1 MKKLLRKTGRL
12 IIALTLV
19 LFAMMVTLNGS
30 ALGVSSVFADDSQMQ
45 EEGVPQENLS
55 PDISEPAVEGATDE
69 TQAPVTETVSNSENQ
84 SETATPVDN
93 GQILADT
100 VVPTKDGEVLTDT
113 VVPTEDGAVLTE
125 NTASAE
131 SGEGQTDTAA
141 STESSEG
148 QTDTAASTES
158 GEEQPDTAASTESG
172 EEQIDTAASTESG
185 EEQPDTAASTESG
198 EEQTDTAAS
207 TESGEE
213 QADTAASTESGEEQT
228 DTAVSTE
235 SGEEQTDTAV
245 STESGEKQTDTA
257 ASTVPS
263 AEGEEQT
270 DAAFTV
276 DGEGQVMPEF
286 GGARMLMRAAP
297 VALTAAPDSE
307 EEPPSVLQSMIN
319 DAMKSVSGTLS
330 GKLQVVLSKDTTYDG
345 DVTVSSDG
353 YTVADDFALELTTE
367 DAGDDGL
374 QADGSAT
381 FTGNLFIKSIA
392 VILKGLNMPGKVEVS
407 GENGSLDYYGSAQDD
422 TVNVTVTDQASAAI
436 YTGAGDDTVT
446 VYANYGGGAD
456 IDTGNGDDT
465 VNATVSAGGSAAV
478 ETGAGSD
485 TVNLDVHPGSGGA
498 AVATGADDD
507 TVSVKNGG
515 DVSENRFD
523 EITVDLGD
531 GVNKAEI
538 DLSLADAAEK
548 ISVRGDEG
556 SSNSLNLTGKLKKD
570 EDNDDYNPISGTE
583 ESMAL
588 TAESGKVLTL
598 TTANVGTLTDALVN
612 KLTKTLTA
620 KDGSF
625 SYQAKLPFTNY
636 VIKVPNGELKQISI
650 HTDEKLPLS
659 AVVIDTDS
667 VAISD
672 NRLTI
677 GKDANVL
684 VRGLKLILRARE
696 IEIDGKLQADYVL
709 IEATDGTGAHGRSFG
724 DLYSAYN
731 ESENFASAAF
741 DAGLDMAAEL
751 INVNNKASIVIGKN
765 AAIYSAGDVVLRAQV
780 EQSGGMLSFLS
791 GINLVN
797 VKLAEAVIDIAG
809 KIYAGYDFDAGVVS
823 GGSGSVTAEALTGT
837 SIGYDADGKE
847 LSGLPLAISVA
858 LADAQVNVAQGAE
871 IHAAQDIALNAKSEL
886 KIYTRADSGVLSS
899 VAPVALAVSV
909 LTNDATARVDGMLKA
924 GRNIAVTA
932 YGDVKATG
940 IADKGESHDN
950 ASGGFISV
958 AVVLQDAIAE
968 LGEHANVTAG
978 GDILVLSTAKE
989 NVDNRAS
996 SATQDIE
1003 KSDEGVFGEVKKQ
1016 GIKLLT
1022 DKVLPWLKEKAHG
1035 WFHSDEYLKTEKL
1048 TQAVSKITSSDKS
1061 IQVDDAAEKHA
1072 DIKIDL
1078 KSSTDQADHST
1089 EYPSAS
1095 VTIKPH
1101 SGYKVKTVWWR
1112 GYNPG
1117 DSSYQVQDIS
1127 DSNTSDG
1134 KYLVQIQKQN
1144 ITLFVE
1150 YETDD
1155 GTAVVDELDGIW
1167 DSQPSGDADNLD
1179 LEELLNDVQ
1188 NSSDDE
1194 TSESAEDII
1203 ARIENE
1209 DDADDE
1215 QEPSAELKLS
1225 GEGGGAVLNYR
1236 SDPDDKSK
1244 SCLKVLPGEE
1254 LRLIPNPSVSKALKQ
1269 GGLTAVY
1276 KIKEDDKE
1284 VTKTV
1289 VINADEKGRYLF
1301 TVPEDMILTAGLT
1314 IKAEFVD
1321 SGSSNAEADTTQT
1334 QLTGAIAVVVADND
1348 ANTVIAD
1355 GASAIA
1361 GGSVTADSSVKT
1373 DIKNIADGMAVSK
1386 DGASSGSSDANY
1398 GIKRD
1403 GSKQYSGYDAEGRQY
1418 SLVVETTGQG
1428 SVTPEAIANVNNAY
1442 TFKVSPES
1450 GYTVAGVT
1458 LVYYKDGKRQ
1468 TSTLTAGSD
1477 GKYTVNL
1484 NSISGLDKGSIAQV
1498 SVAFAKNGETVTESG
1513 ASRVSAVIP
1522 NPIKISYNG
1531 LKQGKGSDET
1541 FVEIGKIYYKKATT
1555 NADGSISGYVFES
1568 TAKATYLLDGKL
1580 KASWKDLSGA
1590 MRTVELQKNSDGLW
1604 VLDPSAIPTG
1614 ALITVSAAFKDD
1626 FHAFETTGTIANG
1639 TVTLYDEQ
1647 IKATDKPKI
1656 AVKADAGYS
1665 VEEIT
1670 VTYTGRDGTS
1680 TTTKL
1685 TLSGHSIAQVKDK
1698 DDKVIDGLYEFTL
1711 PDNIY
1716 EGSSVKVTASFKQK
1730 TIDLYTGTGA
1740 DDKNVTLSEYHVA
1753 TGDKVTVTPSNE
1765 KLKAGYKITK
1775 ITVTDASGATVAES
1789 SDASF
1794 TVPTDKNI
1802 ADNAK
1807 LTVKV
1812 EMALR
1817 AIAIKDATLTN
1828 GKVTSQTSRADR
1840 GDVVTVTVTPDSDFR
1855 VKTGTLKAVI
1865 KAKDGSYSSE
1875 VFMNRKNDTT
1885 YTFVMPSDITDT
1897 TKVEVSFTGE
1907 FIPGQSDSSEF
1918 ETSLGTGIAVTVAN
1932 SESQS
1937 AVRGGV
1943 TSAGN
1948 VNVKSKAYG
1957 SVSTESKAG
1966 YSKTNTGFAGAIAVQ
1981 IASLDSKA
1989 LLYQTADI
1997 KLDGELKVS
2006 SDAKPNFTVIADAS
2020 GNKEAGKVGIGA
2032 GIAVAVNGSDSF
2044 AAVQDGT
2051 KLSARSEGKTIRGIS
2066 VTAEQEVKDTV
2077 SAKAGAAGGT
2087 AAVPVAAVDVTGSTA
2102 VAYIGKVQDTALS
2115 LGDDSGLTGNAA
2127 VSAKNEASH
2136 TISADASA
2144 IGKGTGVGVA
2154 IAVSVLPDVAEA
2166 KLSQSLNAN
2175 RVTVA
2180 SETVA
2185 VVNETATA
2193 SAQGG
2198 KKSGKS
2204 ADKKADSMLGT
2215 AGKLAG
2221 KNKSSSVS
2229 GSKVDNA
2236 VSNRQ
2241 QAETSEGSVGVA
2253 GAVVVNVQ
2261 DSESHAEVS
2270 DGTDIR
2276 ARGLV
2281 AVTSVNGTTSKVKAN
2296 ASTTNSDIGV
2306 GVGAAVNIVTIEN
2319 TAYLGNGELYADE
2332 LKVSA
2337 TTLETTPD
2345 ADKAA
2350 SDEVET
2356 YDDLAE
2362 QLSELVEEYVNQL
2375 IKEMGLDQYGLSEDL
2390 LGEILGDVSKEV
2402 AQTLIDATGLKELLG
2417 SGDLSAKYDK
2427 AKGLLSD
2434 TKDGLMSLPEKLIEP
2449 FMEALSDAYDL
2460 SDLSSEDLSA
2470 LKDQLIANFT
2480 SKLMEQLQVSGKG
2493 VLDGVKTGMI
2503 EYLKDNG
2510 GDLFS
2515 GLFTGH
2521 FKENTGKVFS
2531 QAKDELS
2538 KAVKKQLKNL
2548 AVETFKET
2556 VRTIDIPGI
2565 TNKNVDTA
2573 VDAFKEIKNAYSAGN
2588 IDNILSG
2595 VSDYVTDTFRTEV
2608 FDYEKMITTLSETDF
2623 ASKLQETMMAAA
2635 KKASVTLTNSAIAAL
2650 SDHFDLKLEATSD
2663 PVGHVIDT
2671 QAISGAGTRDVG
2683 AAGSVAVTVLNA
2695 NTSATVAE
2703 SSKAFAVTGDVTVEA
2718 KELRSVKNVA
2728 SAALDANG
2736 DASANKSAEAEA
2748 NADVAKGN
2756 NTVSG
2761 NHVTLELG
2769 AGASG
2774 SINSADKDKNKPV
2787 IYITLED
2794 GFELP
2799 STAGYSYT
2807 GSDGKEKTGTVKV
2820 ERYGD
2825 GYKLNPKSGDLASL
2839 ADDVDVRLTLTP
2851 KELVNEL
2858 PDPEVLTDQTLP
2870 DDTVTIHVVGREAE
2884 NGKWS
2889 AREGDVIELII
2900 KKTEGHKVTELGY
2913 SYTDANGKNH
2923 DVEIIA
2929 GTDFDVNNLGAKEPA
2944 YTLKQNSAS
2953 QYIYTIRVP
2962 KGEITAFVVQIEEG
2976 EEDEA
2981 EEEASETSA
2990 KDGSGKSVGVG
3001 AAFSMVYG
3009 DTKTVAEVGQRG
3021 SFTAGS
3027 LTVKAESDH
3036 KEDIASAA
3044 GSDPL
3049 QGEWDA
3055 DATKD
3060 FALDASVA
3068 LNILD
3073 TDVRSSVAAGM
3084 EITLT
3089 AGDLTVTA
3097 TENGETETTASAFSV
3112 GESTAVGASVA
3123 LNIANSTV
3131 KAELLSNVTLPGS
3144 AEIAANSHSEDVT
3157 RAIATA
3163 MGGDIGRTMAKIGDK
3178 ADSMETGANKVL
3190 DGSYIDNLGKSNKKS
3205 TNTNKKINQRLDE
3218 KKGSEGKDTNDNA
3231 STSSNALRSLGVST
3245 NSEDAGS
3252 EGTDEA
3258 AGQISSH
3265 TESSIDSVGEKSDT
3279 KVQVAA
3285 AVGVTVASHE
3295 AVTTAAKITAGKDI
3309 RLTAENT
3316 GNFNTMGT
3324 GAAMSF
3330 AQKANSIALGVAVSV
3345 NNNKAIVNANGDLVS
3360 NSKGDVTLSARLTQN
3375 MDGDFLGKLA
3385 AQSLSGSVAG
3395 KDSAIS
3401 LGGAISVVVSHAESA
3416 VNTAKITG
3424 YEQVVDH
3431 YDSVFDHYAE
3441 DKTQI
3446 DHFEETTIYDPVRGS
3461 YITVFEPVY
3470 KQIPVYK
3477 DVPVYRYTPIYGGGI
3492 DITGGKVTIEATDKS
3507 KLAARAGGLSLS
3519 KGSSVGMGIASTTI
3533 VSNNTVTATIGD
3545 GTTITADSF
3554 KLNAEKLAVTD
3565 ADFKQLIDLRYL
3577 VTDSSELNDEQ
3588 RNEAKTG
3595 LIDVHKGADDE
3606 SYQVEVNLSEEK
3618 LLEAVD
3624 ALNFLSSQNTYA
3636 EAIAGSVAT
3645 GKTKANLAGSF
3656 AVAVMSNDVRA
3667 VLGSN
3672 VTILTGSGT
3681 TEISALDGATSRVI
3695 AGSLSA
3701 APAKAS
3707 VGATVAVLINSDK
3720 AEVKAGENLNIQT
3733 GGSINIKAE
3742 QTGDSQ
3748 VFTAAMAV
3756 ATGTQATAAAGGAIN
3771 VLVNKS
3777 AAIVDL
3783 GNKASIL
3790 TDNSNTDIDI
3800 HSKAYYDLMLISG
3813 SANAVAGTGK
3823 VAAGGTV
3830 NVIVDKTVART
3841 LLGDGASVIAKR
3853 HVNISSDVSDQMI
3866 SGVLSASVGLSAT
3879 GRSGAGAVN
3888 VIVSKSAAETAV
3900 GSGAALNAQSGD
3912 LGVKANNDAWM
3923 LNATLAAAGS
3933 TGTAIGGSFNINV
3946 FDREAS
3952 VNLKNGTLNAGQNLA
3967 VQSSGRD
3974 TTVLAALAVAGS
3986 VRGASVS
3993 GNIGVVAESNRIHTI
4008 IAEGVTA
4015 TAGGNAFFETYY
4027 SDFTVDAAG
4036 TIAASGTSAAVGATL
4051 VTVVKDNDIR
4061 TLLGA
4066 SSITAI
4072 GGSAVKALSG
4082 DSVVGIY
4089 VGANAKETQF
4099 VGAAGV
4105 AVAGGSS
4112 FNGAVAVLV
4121 NNNTVIADA
4130 SKATLTSG
4138 EQETWKYTR
4147 FRFGWRVNGENVE
4160 KLYSNGTLSN
4170 FRDDKL
4176 PRLLSGN
4183 LNYLWYDLDGQRYYV
4198 DQDDLDASLAPLLN
4212 PVEVGWKYSKVRIAY
4227 RNNNGAY
4234 TGNRNMSGFMGM
4246 VEKLKAG
4253 ELQWLDFYA
4262 DGIRYR
4268 VDVNHI
4274 DASLAPLRNLA
4285 GINVKADD
4293 DTRQLLLAG
4302 GVSASANM
4310 GAGAAVTTL
4319 VSDKTVKALARD
4331 LQARGDI
4338 AVKAG
4343 NRDDMTTVA
4352 VNAGISGSAA
4362 VQVGA
4367 AVQVLSTDV
4376 LAQVDGSVKSRD
4388 AGVSVLADNDTK
4400 LRSIAGAVAGSGSA
4414 AVSAVGAVTE
4424 FSGSTQALVKE
4435 GSTVA
4440 AGRDVNVKAT
4450 ANKEIN
4456 IYSAG
4461 VAIGGGVGVS
4471 GTANV
4476 VVTKDTTAAAVE
4488 KDTSVRSKIGAL
4500 NIETQSDYTLTSAT
4514 AAIAGGSVAVGV
4526 NAVVSVMKSSNTAE
4540 MGGKA
4545 RLGGDLNVKASGSRD
4560 VTNAAINLAAGSV
4573 GAGVNVMV
4581 LVAGEKMSQ
4590 DAADMLTYG
4599 DSKSKTDANK
4609 TFDLKKLMARD
4620 GLALQYTE
4628 YERDANGNYVL
4639 DENGKRKVKKTA
4651 AVNTGALSDDISGN
4665 GHYESQQSVGGK
4677 SGSGDKKQGTF
4688 DGASGYRSGDFDSDS
4703 YNDKGET
4710 QRGENMAASDT
4721 KDIANAKKLNTYT
4734 QIAST
4739 DVVLATITQN
4749 AVIAKVR
4756 NVSVTASQPVTV
4768 DLFGVSASGGAVGVG
4783 VTTAVAM
4790 LHSNVFAS
4798 SLGNIQNASGSVT
4811 VSAESMAGGT
4821 VSDQSSALKKV
4832 LSDIDPERGGIR
4844 VIGASMAAGEVG
4856 VAVGAA
4862 VLLTDNVTRANLGGN
4877 VNAAGAV
4884 NVKALHDYGHVTAAV
4899 GTLSGGVAAVSASVA
4914 VAQTEGEVMAK
4925 INDKATVT
4933 ASGDVCVSTESN
4945 VNASAY
4951 AATAGAG
4958 LVSVNAGVALAI
4970 NRLTQI
4976 TGIGDG
4982 ASVTGKNITVTAIS
4996 ETGADSGLLGVSV
5009 GGVGV
5014 ALGAAVSQVDTT
5026 VETEVKS
5033 ATLTAKGGTVEVSN
5047 QVSSTA
5053 IPRAISLAGGGVAA
5067 GGNVLLAFNN
5077 SRSNARVTGSTVTAD
5092 TFNLAADLKAEASSE
5107 LTAAQAGLLTVGL
5120 SVNYADL
5127 QAYNRAMLKDS
5138 TVTAKT
5144 VTVQTGRNNRNT
5156 TTARA
5161 ETTAGNAGAISVGM
5175 NAAIARNHSRSYAV
5189 VDGGSIT
5196 GNTGITVNSNHKPTA
5211 TAKIQGVSVSGI
5223 SVAGNTVVA
5232 LNDAETRVSVRLDT
5246 LETGDAAFTVSH
5258 DAETTGDVTLGGGAM
5273 LEVRTSVA
5281 AAYGRSVGAVDA
5293 NIGTLTAGKL
5303 TARTDAKSTTK
5314 STVSNLSDFSA
5325 IAAAAVAGVA
5335 YSQDMFDTR
5344 VQIGKDS
5351 TVSGDIQVLDD
5362 YNVSAEAEVNPSAGG
5377 LDAGLA
5383 KVKVNVATARS
5394 TAYAGADLIL
5404 GDGSAAAEIK
5414 AKNVTVKTEGSA
5426 SAKADILPTEITV
5439 AAASLGANVAK
5450 ADLSATQAATIHMK
5464 ADTTLTASGDVNVK
5478 STPTA
5483 AKAEATLGN
5492 PGAKSKSVKLSLLNL
5507 DLSIVHARENL
5518 TSTAAIIGEE
5528 KTVTE
5533 RYVSGR
5539 EWVPEHVEYFY
5550 KYGVVVGSR
5559 TVSGYWSDVY
5569 ATYSYS
5575 VPCSRIDCANVNVE
5589 SAMGQHAGKVRQFVE
5604 YYGTLYKVREKIN
5617 NKWYWLPFM
5626 YAMPQI
5632 QQNGWDK
5639 NPNYIWERPET
5650 GKTEWWEE
5658 VDAMVDNNTL
5668 ASASSNGA
5676 ANVSLLSLGNL
5687 EAEATASDNFNTVL
5701 QGVTINAGG
5710 DAVIRAKTN
5719 TSSYAYGGVPGG
5731 YSVINGGISNTYANI
5746 GSSDDRNTAKLL
5758 IGDGVKLT
5766 TGGKLDLLAH
5776 NQSTVDAKLE
5786 EKTAYSVGRL
5796 GISSQPTETWL
5807 DTGVIIGKDVS
5818 LISQN
5823 GDLAVTSQNDYWAT
5837 SIMESKSTGI
5847 LLNVG
5852 EMKGV
5857 NTVNEKNAVLIG
5869 DNSRLEAQKGVASI
5883 FAMTDA
5889 TVDTETEYKGS
5900 FTVIGENGATAITNM
5915 VRQQEITLGKNVN
5928 IVSGGELRIK
5938 SIYDGNK
5945 AKRHGD
5951 YSSVKTDST
5960 QYISGVLDFSS
5971 STAKLDL
5978 DIDSSI
5984 NIGSGTELT
5993 AKGDLEIE
6001 SIVGGD
6007 YSTDGLVADIGS
6019 VKLAIVPTTLA
6030 DIKAKIHSRVNV
6042 SNGDFGDQV
6051 KMNADFVRITS
6062 TSRDVVEDEKN
6073 GKPDFERLSIRAESK
6088 AYSEKGLFG
6097 GATSKIHVNLDM
6109 VYEQWIDNTYFNVTG
6124 GKVVPKRAFLASD
6137 PEGTTLRLTADAVNS
6152 GVGKETAEVI
6162 VEGKAYALLRT
6173 HKRDSVNSSGEFYH
6187 TARTS
6192 ELEVYTETMCNGS
6205 MFSIGTRTNRN
6216 SVVKFAY
6223 CSFCSGTNAS
6233 GEATNTNTATA
6244 LSASL
6249 SKALAAVND
6258 ISRMVNG
6265 LDPITKARY
6274 GEEDDQV
6281 ASGIY
6286 VLDIS
6291 SLLEKDVRLTGD
6303 QLNGY
6308 RLWTDALTQHDVT
6321 LLPNATRLY
6330 TNAAGRIE
6338 YVSEVLQ
6345 GDVLGNGEVHKIDV
6359 ITALTGYAFS
6369 HPTVPIGSSGSLEM
6383 DTGILTVPAQADFEL
6398 YLNEVSG
6405 AWLIEQINS
6414 GFIRRLDADQDA
6426 INRFARGAGELPEGE
6441 LVEGLT
6447 PDGERGGWYIYWLA
6461 DTPETAASDDQVL
6474 IFLLYNEQTDEID
6487 AYRTSLRMIANGEQP
6502 VDVSVYF
6509 YRDSRS
6515 DRMGIERYNVVFFDT
6530 AEGDESLVV
6539 LVTDVPEEREMDMP
6553 MALEIVLRGFN
6564 LGADLP
6570 AYSLTGH
6577 FFVMLDGSDGFV
6589 SMFDGFYEA
6598 TSDGDTFESDYT
6610 RIEGIREGKPEVTIK
6625 AGQAIWP
6632 EWTGEDTA
6640 EDIAGNRFVAVD
6652 GVWFSADSAPA
6663 LAAA

>member
-1 MKKLLRKTGRL
+1 MNKLLRKAGKR
-12 IIALTLV
+12 IVALALV
-19 LFAMMVTLNGS
+19 LFALTVALNDS
-30 ALGVSSVFADDSQMQ
+30 APGLTSAFADDAQTQ
-45 EEGVPQENLS
+45 QGGLPQENPS
-55 PDISEPAVEGATDE
+55 PDAIQPTGEGETDTTTSGGNAEGE
-69 TQAPVTETVSNSENQ
+69 TDTTAPTEGGEGKTVASAPTEGGEGQTDTAETTEGGEGQADTAAPTEGGEGQADTAETTEGGEEQNDTAETTEGGKEQ
-84 SETATPVDN
+84 TDASETTEGGE
-93 GQILADT
+93 GQ
-100 VVPTKDGEVLTDT
+100 TDT
-113 VVPTEDGAVLTE
+113 AETTEGGEGQTD
-125 NTASAE
+125 TAETTE
-131 SGEGQTDTAA
+131 SGEGQTDTAET
-141 STESSEG
+141 TEG
-148 QTDTAASTES
+148 
-158 GEEQPDTAASTESG
+158 
-172 EEQIDTAASTESG
+172 
-185 EEQPDTAASTESG
+185 
-198 EEQTDTAAS
+198 
-207 TESGEE
+207 
-213 QADTAASTESGEEQT
+213 
-228 DTAVSTE
+228 
-235 SGEEQTDTAV
+235 
-245 STESGEKQTDTA
+245 
-257 ASTVPS
+257 
-263 AEGEEQT
+263 GEEQT
-270 DAAFTV
+270 DASETTES
-276 DGEGQVMPEF
+276 GEGQAAPEL
-286 GGARMLMRAAP
+286 GGMRMLMKAAP
-297 VALTAAPDSE
+297 VALTAAPDVADE
-307 EEPPSVLQSMIN
+307 TPSVLQSMIN
-319 DAMKSVSGTLS
+319 DAMRSVTGTLS

-367 DAGDDGL
+367 DAGEDGL
-374 QADGSAT
+374 QSDGSAT

-392 VILKGLNMPGKVEVS
+392 MIIKGLNMPGKVEVS
-407 GENGSLDYYGSAQDD
+407 GEKGSLDYYGSAQDD
-422 TVNVTVTDQASAAI
+422 TVNVTVTDQASAEI
-436 YTGAGDDTVT
+436 HTGAGDDTVT
-446 VYANYGGGAD
+446 VYANYGAGAD

-498 AVATGADDD
+498 AVATGADND

-531 GVNKAEI
+531 GENKAEI
-538 DLSLADAAEK
+538 DLSLADAVEK
-548 ISVRGDEG
+548 ITVKGDEG

-598 TTANVGTLTDALVN
+598 TTENVGTLTDALVN

-672 NRLTI
+672 NRLTV

-696 IEIDGKLQADYVL
+696 IEINGNLQADYVL

-751 INVNNKASIVIGKN
+751 INVNNKASIRIGAD

-780 EQSGGMLSFLS
+780 EQSGGMLTFLS

-797 VKLAEAVIDIAG
+797 VKLAESVIDIAG
-809 KIYAGYDFDAGVVS
+809 KIYAGYDFDAGAVS

-924 GRNIAVTA
+924 GRDIAVTA

-958 AVVLQDAIAE
+958 AVVLQDVIAE
-968 LGEHANVTAG
+968 LGEHADVKAG
-978 GDILVLSTAKE
+978 GDITVLSTAKE
-989 NVDNRAS
+989 NVDNRAA
-996 SATQDIE
+996 SATQSIDKAE
-1003 KSDEGVFGEVKKQ
+1003 KEEEDSAVDVLKDT

-1035 WFHSDEYLKTEKL
+1035 WFHRDEYLKTEKL

-1078 KSSTDQADHST
+1078 QNSTDQADHST
-1089 EYPSAS
+1089 EYPNAF

-1101 SGYKVKTVWWR
+1101 SGYKVKAVWWR

-1127 DSNTSDG
+1127 DSNKSDG
-1134 KYLVQIQKQN
+1134 KYIVQVQKQY

-1209 DDADDE
+1209 EDADDE

-1254 LRLIPNPSVSKALKQ
+1254 LRLIPNPSVNKALKQ

-1355 GASAIA
+1355 GADVTA
-1361 GGSVTADSSVKT
+1361 GGSVTADSSVRT
-1373 DIKNIADGMAVSK
+1373 DIKNLADGTAVSK
-1386 DGASSGSSDANY
+1386 DGAASDSSDANY

-1403 GSKQYSGYDAEGRQY
+1403 RSKQYSSYDAEGRQY

-1442 TFKVSPES
+1442 TFTVSPEA

-1458 LVYYKDGKRQ
+1458 LVYYQDGKRQ
-1468 TSTLTAGSD
+1468 SSALTADGG
-1477 GKYTVNL
+1477 GKYAVNL

-1541 FVEIGKIYYKKATT
+1541 FVEIGKIDYKKATT

-1568 TAKATYLLDGKL
+1568 SAKATYLLDGKL

-1626 FHAFETTGTIANG
+1626 FHTFETTGTIANG

-1656 AVKADAGYS
+1656 TVKPDAGYS

-1685 TLSGHSIAQVKDK
+1685 TLSGHSIAQAKDK
-1698 DDKVIDGLYEFTL
+1698 DNKVIDGLYEFTL

-1753 TGDKVTVTPSNE
+1753 TGDKVTVTPSDE

-1775 ITVTDASGATVAES
+1775 ITVTDASGSTVAES

-1807 LTVKV
+1807 LTVEV

-1989 LLYQTADI
+1989 LLYHTADI

-2006 SDAKPNFTVIADAS
+2006 SDAKPSFTVIADAS

-2051 KLSARSEGKTIRGIS
+2051 KLSTRSEGKTIRGIS

-2102 VAYIGKVQDTALS
+2102 VAYIGKVQDTALP

-2127 VSAKNEASH
+2127 ISAKNEASH

-2229 GSKVDNA
+2229 GSKVDSA

-2319 TAYLGNGELYADE
+2319 TAYLGNGELQAAE

-2345 ADKAA
+2345 ADNGA
-2350 SDEVET
+2350 SDKVET

-2427 AKGLLSD
+2427 AMSLLSD

-2470 LKDQLIANFT
+2470 LKDQLIDNFT
-2480 SKLMEQLQVSGKG
+2480 GKLMEQVQVSGKG

-2510 GDLFS
+2510 ADLFS

-2548 AVETFKET
+2548 VVETFKET
-2556 VRTIDIPGI
+2556 VRTLDISGI
-2565 TNKNVDTA
+2565 TNQNVDTA

-2588 IDNILSG
+2588 IDNILNG

-2623 ASKLQETMMAAA
+2623 ASKLQDTMMAAA

-2671 QAISGAGTRDVG
+2671 QAISGAGTRDLGV
-2683 AAGSVAVTVLNA
+2683 AGSVAVTVLNA

-2820 ERYGD
+2820 ERDGD

-2858 PDPEVLTDQTLP
+2858 PDPSVLTDQTLP

-2913 SYTDANGKNH
+2913 SYTDADGNNH

-2981 EEEASETSA
+2981 EEEASETFA
-2990 KDGSGKSVGVG
+2990 KDGTGKSVGVG

-3009 DTKTVAEVGQRG
+3009 DTKTVAEIGQRG

-3027 LTVKAESDH
+3027 LTVTAESDH

-3049 QGEWDA
+3049 EGEWDA
-3055 DATKD
+3055 DANKD

-3144 AEIAANSHSEDVT
+3144 ADIAANSHSEDVT

-3178 ADSMETGANKVL
+3178 ADSIETGANKVL

-3258 AGQISSH
+3258 AGQISSL
-3265 TESSIDSVGEKSDT
+3265 TENKIGSAGEKSDT

-3295 AVTTAAKITAGKDI
+3295 AITTAARITAGKDI
-3309 RLTAENT
+3309 RVTAENT

-3324 GAAMSF
+3324 GAAMSL
-3330 AQKANSIALGVAVSV
+3330 AEKANSIALGVAVSV

-3360 NSKGDVTLSARLTQN
+3360 NSKGDVTLSTRLTQN

-3401 LGGAISVVVSHAESA
+3401 LGGAISVVVSHAES
-3416 VNTAKITG
+3416 G
-3424 YEQVVDH
+3424 VDVA
-3431 YDSVFDHYAE
+3431 DGRS
-3441 DKTQI
+3441 
-3446 DHFEETTIYDPVRGS
+3446 
-3461 YITVFEPVY
+3461 
-3470 KQIPVYK
+3470 
-3477 DVPVYRYTPIYGGGI
+3477 
-3492 DITGGKVTIEATDKS
+3492 ITGGKVTIQATDKS

-3545 GTTITADSF
+3545 GATITADSF

-3606 SYQVEVNLSEEK
+3606 SYQVEVKLSEEK

-3636 EAIAGSVAT
+3636 EAIAGSIAT

-3672 VTILTGSGT
+3672 VTIRTGSGT

-3720 AEVKAGENLNIQT
+3720 AEVRAGSNLNIQT
-3733 GGSINIKAE
+3733 GGSIGIQAE

-3777 AAIVDL
+3777 AATVDL
-3783 GNKASIL
+3783 GNDASIL

-3841 LLGDGASVIAKR
+3841 LLGDSTTVIAKR
-3853 HVNISSDVSDQMI
+3853 DVNISSDVSDQMI

-3900 GSGAALNAQSGD
+3900 GSGATLNAQSGD

-3946 FDREAS
+3946 FDREAA
-3952 VNLKNGTLNAGQNLA
+3952 VNLKNGTLNAGRNMA
-3967 VQSSGRD
+3967 VQASGRD
-3974 TTVLAALAVAGS
+3974 TTVLAGLAMAGS
-3986 VRGASVS
+3986 VTGASVS

-4015 TAGGNAFFETYY
+4015 TAGENAIFETYY

-4089 VGANAKETQF
+4089 VGANVKETQF
-4099 VGAAGV
+4099 VGAAGA
-4105 AVAGGSS
+4105 AVSGGSS
-4112 FNGAVAVLV
+4112 FNGTVAVLV

-4170 FRDDKL
+4170 FRDDKI

-4183 LNYLWYDLDGQRYYV
+4183 LNYLWYELDGQRYYV

-4212 PVEVGWKYSKVRIAY
+4212 PVEMGWKYSKVLIAY

-4234 TGNRNMSGFMGM
+4234 TGNRNMSGFMDM

-4285 GINVKADD
+4285 GITVKADN

-4338 AVKAG
+4338 AVKAR

-4362 VQVGA
+4362 VYVGA

-4488 KDTSVRSKIGAL
+4488 KDTGVRSKIGSL

-4526 NAVVSVMKSSNTAE
+4526 NAVVSVMKSANTAE

-4609 TFDLKKLMARD
+4609 TFDLKKLMAKN
-4620 GLALQYTE
+4620 GLALSYTE

-4639 DENGKRKVKKTA
+4639 DENGNRKVKKTA

-4665 GHYESQQSVGGK
+4665 GHYESRQSVGGK

-4710 QRGENMAASDT
+4710 QRGENMTASDT
-4721 KDIANAKKLNTYT
+4721 KDIANAKIINTYEKV
-4734 QIAST
+4734 AST
-4739 DVVLATITQN
+4739 DAVLATITEN
-4749 AVIAKVR
+4749 AVIAKVQ
-4756 NVSVTASQPVTV
+4756 NVSVTATQPVTV

-4798 SLGNIQNASGSVT
+4798 SLGDIQNATGSVSVT
-4811 VSAESMAGGT
+4811 AESKAGGT

-4862 VLLTDNVTRANLGGN
+4862 VLLTDNVTRASLGGN

-4982 ASVTGKNITVTAIS
+4982 ASVTGKNITVTATS

-5026 VETEVKS
+5026 VETEVKN

-5092 TFNLAADLKAEASSE
+5092 TFNLAADLEAEASST

-5144 VTVQTGRNNRNT
+5144 VTVQTGRNDRNT

-5211 TAKIQGVSVSGI
+5211 TAKIQGVSISGI

-5314 STVSNLSDFSA
+5314 STVSNRSDFSA
-5325 IAAAAVAGVA
+5325 IAATAVAGVA

-5344 VQIGKDS
+5344 VQIGKSS
-5351 TVSGDIQVLDD
+5351 TVSGDIQVLDNYD
-5362 YNVSAEAEVNPSAGG
+5362 VSTEAEVNPSAGG
-5377 LDAGLA
+5377 LDTGLA

-5404 GDGSAAAEIK
+5404 GDGSSLAEVK
-5414 AKNVTVKTEGSA
+5414 AQNVTVKTEGSA
-5426 SAKADILPTEITV
+5426 AAKADILPTEITI

-5450 ADLSATQAATIHMK
+5450 ADLSVTQEAHIHLKSAA
-5464 ADTTLTASGDVNVK
+5464 LTASGNVDVRSN
-5478 STPTA
+5478 PAA

-5492 PGAKSKSVKLSLLNL
+5492 PGAKSGGVTLSLLNL
-5507 DLSIVHARENL
+5507 DLSFVHARENL
-5518 TSTAAIIGEE
+5518 TSTAGILGEMVETRRPMSIDDPELEKFQGQNITIRGIWIGDGSQRTYKLPFAFFSSYYDSYKESLKDLEYLDGDTWKPFEKIEEVNSVVNAANVTVLSMGHHVEQRETWRWVEITRYNVWDRSKLPSDLNAPRYEDMLVGKYDEEEFSKYDFSDTGKYLVE
-5528 KTVTE
+5528 KTTNQI
-5533 RYVSGR
+5533 
-5539 EWVPEHVEYFY
+5539 P
-5550 KYGVVVGSR
+5550 
-5559 TVSGYWSDVY
+5559 
-5569 ATYSYS
+5569 
-5575 VPCSRIDCANVNVE
+5575 
-5589 SAMGQHAGKVRQFVE
+5589 E
-5604 YYGTLYKVREKIN
+5604 YYI
-5617 NKWYWLPFM
+5617 
-5626 YAMPQI
+5626 
-5632 QQNGWDK
+5632 
-5639 NPNYIWERPET
+5639 
-5650 GKTEWWEE
+5650 
-5658 VDAMVDNNTL
+5658 VDVNISEQTL
-5668 ASASSNGA
+5668 ASASSTGSL
-5676 ANVSLLSLGNL
+5676 NVGLMSLGNL
-5687 EAEATASDNFNTVL
+5687 EAKAIASDSFNTVL
-5701 QGVTINAGG
+5701 KGVTINASG
-5710 DAVIRAKTN
+5710 DAEIRAQAN
-5719 TSSYAYGGVPGG
+5719 TVSRAYGAAPGG
-5731 YSVINGGISNTYANI
+5731 FQLINGGISNTYANI
-5746 GSSDDRNTAKLL
+5746 GSASDRNSVNVLVD
-5758 IGDGVKLT
+5758 DGVKLT
-5766 TGGKLDLLAH
+5766 ANSVKIEGYHYTDVK
-5776 NQSTVDAKLE
+5776 STM
-5786 EKTAYSVGRL
+5786 EKKTNYSVAEL
-5796 GISSQPTETWL
+5796 GSSRQPTETWL
-5807 DTGVIIGKDVS
+5807 ETNVI
-5818 LISQN
+5818 
-5823 GDLAVTSQNDYWAT
+5823 
-5837 SIMESKSTGI
+5837 
-5847 LLNVG
+5847 
-5852 EMKGV
+5852 
-5857 NTVNEKNAVLIG
+5857 
-5869 DNSRLEAQKGVASI
+5869 
-5883 FAMTDA
+5883 
-5889 TVDTETEYKGS
+5889 
-5900 FTVIGENGATAITNM
+5900 
-5915 VRQQEITLGKNVN
+5915 LGKNVEITAYKSN
-5928 IVSGGELRIK
+5928 LTITGE
-5938 SIYDGNK
+5938 STTK
-5945 AKRHGD
+5945 AYSWVDNENTGLLLNVNTMKGENRLDEIMNVCVGD
-5951 YSSVKTDST
+5951 YSKLKYFDSDRGVSIYAHTGTDMTAGSVYNGSFSVFDAASATANNSLNRVQNLLLGRGVEISSEGWVSLGNVMGSVDDTYTYVYMKSGSSLVNWANTDAET
-5960 QYISGVLDFSS
+5960 DVTMKGC
-5971 STAKLDL
+5971 L
-5978 DIDSSI
+5978 DIGPAVKITANDRVYIAAPLLMDYKNESNLYANEGLSLETEPVANGNLNVNVENYINLNVGNAGDANRVKLTSKESSVYVRAVREGTANTKDLYTYSI
-5984 NIGSGTELT
+5984 ASAAGVFGGVYSWANTLANIKAVITVDNTEFVNKLGTELT
-5993 AKGDLEIE
+5993 ADLGNFGIYDRSAAGLSGAGWE
-6001 SIVGGD
+6001 SPTAKING
-6007 YSTDGLVADIGS
+6007 TLVANI
-6019 VKLAIVPTTLA
+6019 LTTLG
-6030 DIKAKIHSRVNV
+6030 KSSV
-6042 SNGDFGDQV
+6042 SGGNKFTHVARNTGHLEFGV
-6051 KMNADFVRITS
+6051 SAFGWKSSIGN
-6062 TSRDVVEDEKN
+6062 RDLQN
-6073 GKPDFERLSIRAESK
+6073 NL
-6088 AYSEKGLFG
+6088 GL
-6097 GATSKIHVNLDM
+6097 
-6109 VYEQWIDNTYFNVTG
+6109 NTYCVFCAYDD
-6124 GKVVPKRAFLASD
+6124 RR
-6137 PEGTTLRLTADAVNS
+6137 GTVSKGTIS
-6152 GVGKETAEVI
+6152 G
-6162 VEGKAYALLRT
+6162 
-6173 HKRDSVNSSGEFYH
+6173 
-6187 TARTS
+6187 
-6192 ELEVYTETMCNGS
+6192 
-6205 MFSIGTRTNRN
+6205 
-6216 SVVKFAY
+6216 
-6223 CSFCSGTNAS
+6223 SF
-6233 GEATNTNTATA
+6233 
-6244 LSASL
+6244 
-6249 SKALAAVND
+6249 SKALAAVNE

-6303 QLNGY
+6303 QLNGC

-6405 AWLIEQINS
+6405 AWLIGRINS

-6447 PDGERGGWYIYWLA
+6447 PDGERDGWHIYWLA

-6487 AYRTSLRMIANGEQP
+6487 AYRTSRRRIANGEQP

-6530 AEGDESLVV
+6530 AEGDESLAV
-6539 LVTDVPEEREMDMP
+6539 LVTDLPEEREMDMP

-6564 LGADLP
+6564 LSADLP

-6589 SMFDGFYEA
+6589 SVFDGFYEA
-6598 TSDGDTFESDYT
+6598 SSDGDTFESDYT
-6610 RIEGIREGKPEVTIK
+6610 RIEGIREGKPVVTIK

-6640 EDIAGNRFVAVD
+6640 ENIAGNRFVAVD
-6652 GVWFSADSAPA
+6652 GVWFSADGAPA

>member
-1 MKKLLRKTGRL
+1 MNKLLRKAGKR
-12 IIALTLV
+12 IAALALV
-19 LFAMMVTLNGS
+19 LFALTVTLNG
-30 ALGVSSVFADDSQMQ
+30 AAPGMTFAFADDSQTQ
-45 EEGVPQENLS
+45 EEGLSQENPS
-55 PDISEPAVEGATDE
+55 PDVSEPAAEGATGE
-69 TQAPVTETVSNSENQ
+69 AQLPVTETGSNSEGQPDTTAPTEGGEGKTNTAETTEGGEGQ
-84 SETATPVDN
+84 TETAETTEGGEAQTEAADTTAPTEGGEGKTNTVAPTESGKGQTDTTAPTEGGEGQTVASAPTEGGEGQTDTAETTEGGEGQADTAETTEGGKEQTDASETTEGGE
-93 GQILADT
+93 GQ
-100 VVPTKDGEVLTDT
+100 TDT
-113 VVPTEDGAVLTE
+113 AAPTEGGEGQTDTAETTE
-125 NTASAE
+125 GGEGQTDTAETTE
-131 SGEGQTDTAA
+131 SGEGQTDTAET
-141 STESSEG
+141 TEG
-148 QTDTAASTES
+148 
-158 GEEQPDTAASTESG
+158 
-172 EEQIDTAASTESG
+172 
-185 EEQPDTAASTESG
+185 
-198 EEQTDTAAS
+198 
-207 TESGEE
+207 
-213 QADTAASTESGEEQT
+213 
-228 DTAVSTE
+228 
-235 SGEEQTDTAV
+235 
-245 STESGEKQTDTA
+245 
-257 ASTVPS
+257 
-263 AEGEEQT
+263 GEEQT
-270 DAAFTV
+270 DASEPTAE
-276 DGEGQVMPEF
+276 GEGQVVPEL
-286 GGARMLMRAAP
+286 GGARMLMKAAP
-297 VALTAAPDSE
+297 VALTAAPDDADE
-307 EEPPSVLQSMIN
+307 TPSVLQSMIN
-319 DAMKSVSGTLS
+319 DAMKSVTGTLS

-367 DAGDDGL
+367 DAGEDGL
-374 QADGSAT
+374 QSDGSAT

-392 VILKGLNMPGKVEVS
+392 MIIKGLNMPGKVEVS
-407 GENGSLDYYGSAQDD
+407 GEKGSLDYYGSAQDD
-422 TVNVTVTDQASAAI
+422 TVNVTVTDQASAEI
-436 YTGAGDDTVT
+436 HTGAGDDTVT
-446 VYANYGGGAD
+446 VYANYGAGAD

-485 TVNLDVHPGSGGA
+485 TVSLDVRPGSSGA
-498 AVATGADDD
+498 AVSTGADND

-515 DVSENRFD
+515 DVSENRFK
-523 EITVDLGD
+523 EITVNLGD
-531 GVNKAEI
+531 GENKAEI
-538 DLSLADAAEK
+538 DLSLADAVEK
-548 ISVRGDEG
+548 ITVKGDEG

-588 TAESGKVLTL
+588 TAASGKVLTL
-598 TTANVGTLTDALVN
+598 TTENVGTLTDALVN

-672 NRLTI
+672 NRLTV

-696 IEIDGKLQADYVL
+696 IEIDGNLQADYVL

-751 INVNNKASIVIGKN
+751 INVNNKASIVIDKN

-780 EQSGGMLSFLS
+780 EQSGGMLTFLS

-797 VKLAEAVIDIAG
+797 VKLAESVIDIAG

-924 GRNIAVTA
+924 GRDIAVTA

-958 AVVLQDAIAE
+958 AVVLQDVIAE
-968 LGEHANVTAG
+968 LGEHADVKAG
-978 GDILVLSTAKE
+978 GDITVLSTAKE
-989 NVDNRAS
+989 NVDNRAA
-996 SATQDIE
+996 SATQSIDKAE
-1003 KSDEGVFGEVKKQ
+1003 KEEEDSAVDVLKDT

-1035 WFHSDEYLKTEKL
+1035 WFHSDETLKTEKL

-1078 KSSTDQADHST
+1078 QNSTDQADHST
-1089 EYPSAS
+1089 EYPNAF

-1101 SGYKVKTVWWR
+1101 SGYKVKAVWWR

-1127 DSNTSDG
+1127 DSNKSDG
-1134 KYLVQIQKQN
+1134 KYVVQVQKQY

-1179 LEELLNDVQ
+1179 LEGLLNDVQ

-1209 DDADDE
+1209 EDADDE

-1254 LRLIPNPSVSKALKQ
+1254 LRLIPNPSVNKALKQ

-1355 GASAIA
+1355 GADVTA
-1361 GGSVTADSSVKT
+1361 GGSVTADSSVRT
-1373 DIKNIADGMAVSK
+1373 DIKNLADGTAVSK
-1386 DGASSGSSDANY
+1386 DGAASDSSDVNY

-1418 SLVVETTGQG
+1418 SLVVETTGQS

-1442 TFKVSPES
+1442 TFTVSPES

-1458 LVYYKDGKRQ
+1458 LVYYQDGKRQ
-1468 TSTLTAGSD
+1468 SSALTADGD
-1477 GKYTVNL
+1477 GKYAVNL

-1568 TAKATYLLDGKL
+1568 SAKATYLLDGKL

-1626 FHAFETTGTIANG
+1626 FHTFETTGTIANG

-1656 AVKADAGYS
+1656 TVKPDAGYS

-1685 TLSGHSIAQVKDK
+1685 TLSGHSIAQARDK

-1753 TGDKVTVTPSNE
+1753 TGDKVTVTPSDE

-1775 ITVTDASGATVAES
+1775 ITVTDASGSTVAES

-1828 GKVTSQTSRADR
+1828 GKVASQTSRADR

-1989 LLYQTADI
+1989 LLYHTADI

-2006 SDAKPNFTVIADAS
+2006 SDAKPSFTVIADAS
-2020 GNKEAGKVGIGA
+2020 GNEEAGKVGIGA

-2127 VSAKNEASH
+2127 ISAKNEASH

-2229 GSKVDNA
+2229 GSKVDSA

-2319 TAYLGNGELYADE
+2319 TAYLGNGELQADE

-2345 ADKAA
+2345 ADNGA

-2427 AKGLLSD
+2427 AMSLLSD

-2480 SKLMEQLQVSGKG
+2480 GKLMEQLQESGKG

-2510 GDLFS
+2510 ADLFS

-2556 VRTIDIPGI
+2556 VRTLDISGI
-2565 TNKNVDTA
+2565 TNQNVDTA

-2623 ASKLQETMMAAA
+2623 ASKLQETMLAAA

-2683 AAGSVAVTVLNA
+2683 VADSVAVTVLNA

-2774 SINSADKDKNKPV
+2774 SINSADRDKNKPV

-2820 ERYGD
+2820 ERDGD

-2858 PDPEVLTDQTLP
+2858 PDPSVLTDQTLP

-2913 SYTDANGKNH
+2913 SYTDADGNNH

-2990 KDGSGKSVGVG
+2990 KDGTGKSVGVG

-3009 DTKTVAEVGQRG
+3009 DTKTVAEIGQRG

-3027 LTVKAESDH
+3027 LTVTAESDH
-3036 KEDIASAA
+3036 SEDIASAA

-3049 QGEWDA
+3049 EGEWDA

-3144 AEIAANSHSEDVT
+3144 ADIAANSHSEDVT
-3157 RAIATA
+3157 KAIATA

-3295 AVTTAAKITAGKDI
+3295 AITTAARITAGKDI
-3309 RLTAENT
+3309 RVTAENT

-3324 GAAMSF
+3324 GAAMSL
-3330 AQKANSIALGVAVSV
+3330 AEKANSIALGVAVSV

-3360 NSKGDVTLSARLTQN
+3360 NSKGDVTLSTKLTQN

-3431 YDSVFDHYAE
+3431 YDSVFDHYTE

-3461 YITVFEPVY
+3461 DVTAFVPVY

-3477 DVPVYRYTPIYGGGI
+3477 DVPVYRVAPIYGGGI
-3492 DITGGKVTIEATDKS
+3492 DITGGKVTIQATDKS

-3533 VSNNTVTATIGD
+3533 VSNNTVTAAIGD
-3545 GTTITADSF
+3545 GATITADSF

-3588 RNEAKTG
+3588 RQEAKTG

-3672 VTILTGSGT
+3672 VTIRTGSGT

-3720 AEVKAGENLNIQT
+3720 AEVRAGENLNIQT
-3733 GGSINIKAE
+3733 GGSIGIQAE

-3777 AAIVDL
+3777 AATVDL
-3783 GNKASIL
+3783 GNDANIRTS
-3790 TDNSNTDIDI
+3790 NSNTDIDI
-3800 HSKAYYDLMLISG
+3800 HSKAEYDLMLISG

-3841 LLGDGASVIAKR
+3841 LLGDSTTVIANR
-3853 HVNISSDVSDQMI
+3853 DVNISSDVSDQMI
-3866 SGVLSASVGLSAT
+3866 SGVLSASVAASAT

-3900 GSGAALNAQSGD
+3900 GSNATLNAQGGD

-3952 VNLKNGTLNAGQNLA
+3952 VNLKNGTLNAGRNLA
-3967 VQSSGRD
+3967 VQASGRD
-3974 TTVLAALAVAGS
+3974 TTVLAGLAMAGS

-3993 GNIGVVAESNRIHTI
+3993 GNVGVVAESNRIHTI

-4015 TAGGNAFFETYY
+4015 TAGGNAIFETYF

-4099 VGAAGV
+4099 VGAAGA
-4105 AVAGGSS
+4105 AVSGGSS
-4112 FNGAVAVLV
+4112 FNGTVAVLV

-4160 KLYSNGTLSN
+4160 KFYSNGSLSN
-4170 FRDDKL
+4170 FRDDKI

-4183 LNYLWYDLDGQRYYV
+4183 LNYLWYELDGQRYYV

-4212 PVEVGWKYSKVRIAY
+4212 PVEVGWKYSKVLIAY

-4234 TGNRNMSGFMGM
+4234 TWNRNMSGFMDM

-4285 GINVKADD
+4285 GITVKADD

-4319 VSDKTVKALARD
+4319 VSDKTVKALAHD

-4343 NRDDMTTVA
+4343 NRDDMTSVA

-4639 DENGKRKVKKTA
+4639 DENGSRKVKKTA

-4721 KDIANAKKLNTYT
+4721 KDIANAKIINTYEKV
-4734 QIAST
+4734 AST
-4739 DVVLATITQN
+4739 DVVLATITEN
-4749 AVIAKVR
+4749 AVIAKVQ
-4756 NVSVTASQPVTV
+4756 NVSVTATQPVTV

-4790 LHSNVFAS
+4790 LHSNVIAS
-4798 SLGNIQNASGSVT
+4798 SLGDIQNAAGNVSVT
-4811 VSAESMAGGT
+4811 AESKAGGT

-4832 LSDIDPERGGIR
+4832 LNDIDPERGGIR

-4933 ASGDVCVSTESN
+4933 ATGDVCVSTESN

-4970 NRLTQI
+4970 NRLTQT

-4982 ASVTGKNITVTAIS
+4982 ASVTGKNITVTATS
-4996 ETGADSGLLGVSV
+4996 ETGADSGRLGVSV

-5014 ALGAAVSQVDTT
+5014 ALGAAVSQVDAT
-5026 VETEVKS
+5026 VETEVKN

-5092 TFNLAADLKAEASSE
+5092 TFNLAADLEAEASST

-5196 GNTGITVNSNHKPTA
+5196 GNTGITVNSSHKPTA

-5258 DAETTGDVTLGGGAM
+5258 DAETTGDVTLGGGTM

-5314 STVSNLSDFSA
+5314 STVSNRSDFSA
-5325 IAAAAVAGVA
+5325 IAATAVAGVA
-5335 YSQDMFDTR
+5335 YSQDVFDTR
-5344 VQIGKDS
+5344 VQIGKSS

-5362 YNVSAEAEVNPSAGG
+5362 YNVSTEAEVNPSAGG

-5394 TAYAGADLIL
+5394 TAYAGADLII
-5404 GDGSAAAEIK
+5404 GDGSSLAEVK
-5414 AKNVTVKTEGSA
+5414 AQNVTVRTEGSA
-5426 SAKADILPTEITV
+5426 AAKADILPTEITV
-5439 AAASLGANVAK
+5439 SAASLGANVAK

-5464 ADTTLTASGDVNVK
+5464 ADTTLSASGNVDVRSNPA
-5478 STPTA
+5478 S
-5483 AKAEATLGN
+5483 AEAVATLGN

-5559 TVSGYWSDVY
+5559 TVSGYWRDVY

-5575 VPCSRIDCANVNVE
+5575 APCSRIDCANVTVLSMGHHVEQRETWRWVEITRYNVWDR
-5589 SAMGQHAGKVRQFVE
+5589 SKLPSDLNAPRYDYMLVGKYDEEEFSKYDFSDTGKYLVEKTTKQIPE
-5604 YYGTLYKVREKIN
+5604 YYI
-5617 NKWYWLPFM
+5617 
-5626 YAMPQI
+5626 
-5632 QQNGWDK
+5632 
-5639 NPNYIWERPET
+5639 
-5650 GKTEWWEE
+5650 
-5658 VDAMVDNNTL
+5658 VDVNISEQTL
-5668 ASASSNGA
+5668 ASASSTGSL
-5676 ANVSLLSLGNL
+5676 NVGLISLGNL
-5687 EAEATASDNFNTVL
+5687 EAKAIASDSFNTVL
-5701 QGVTINAGG
+5701 KGVTINASG
-5710 DAVIRAKTN
+5710 DAEIRAQAN
-5719 TSSYAYGGVPGG
+5719 TVSRAYGAAPGG
-5731 YSVINGGISNTYANI
+5731 FQLINGGISNTYANI
-5746 GSSDDRNTAKLL
+5746 GSASDRNSVNVLVD
-5758 IGDGVKLT
+5758 DGVKLT
-5766 TGGKLDLLAH
+5766 ANSVKIEGYHYTDVK
-5776 NQSTVDAKLE
+5776 STM
-5786 EKTAYSVGRL
+5786 EKKTNYSVAEL
-5796 GISSQPTETWL
+5796 GSSRQPTETWL
-5807 DTGVIIGKDVS
+5807 ETNVILGKNVEITAYKSNLTITG
-5818 LISQN
+5818 
-5823 GDLAVTSQNDYWAT
+5823 
-5837 SIMESKSTGI
+5837 ESTTKAYSWVDNENTGL
-5847 LLNVG
+5847 LLNVNT
-5852 EMKGV
+5852 MKGENRLDEIMNV
-5857 NTVNEKNAVLIG
+5857 CVG
-5869 DNSRLEAQKGVASI
+5869 DYSKLKYFDSDRGVSI
-5883 FAMTDA
+5883 RAHTGTDMTA
-5889 TVDTETEYKGS
+5889 GSVYKGS
-5900 FTVIGENGATAITNM
+5900 FSVFDAASATANNSLNRVQNLLLGRGVEISSEGWVSLGNSMGSGDKIYTYVYMKSGSSLVNWANTDAETNVTMKGNLDIGPAVTITAKDSVGITAPVYMGYTNESHLYANEGLSLETEPVANGNM
-5915 VRQQEITLGKNVN
+5915 NVN
-5928 IVSGGELRIK
+5928 VENYINLNVGNAGEANRVKLTSRESVVYVRAQREGTANTNLFTYSIASAAGVFGGVYSWANTLANIK
-5938 SIYDGNK
+5938 AVITVDNTEFVNK
-5945 AKRHGD
+5945 
-5951 YSSVKTDST
+5951 
-5960 QYISGVLDFSS
+5960 L
-5971 STAKLDL
+5971 
-5978 DIDSSI
+5978 
-5984 NIGSGTELT
+5984 GTELT
-5993 AKGDLEIE
+5993 ADLGNFGIYDHSEAGLSGAGWE
-6001 SIVGGD
+6001 SPTAKING
-6007 YSTDGLVADIGS
+6007 TLVANI
-6019 VKLAIVPTTLA
+6019 LTTLG
-6030 DIKAKIHSRVNV
+6030 KSSV
-6042 SNGDFGDQV
+6042 SGGNKFTHVARNSNYLVFGVSAFGWDSSIG
-6051 KMNADFVRITS
+6051 N
-6062 TSRDVVEDEKN
+6062 RDLQN
-6073 GKPDFERLSIRAESK
+6073 NL
-6088 AYSEKGLFG
+6088 GL
-6097 GATSKIHVNLDM
+6097 
-6109 VYEQWIDNTYFNVTG
+6109 NTYCVFCAYDD
-6124 GKVVPKRAFLASD
+6124 RR
-6137 PEGTTLRLTADAVNS
+6137 GTVSKGTIS
-6152 GVGKETAEVI
+6152 G
-6162 VEGKAYALLRT
+6162 
-6173 HKRDSVNSSGEFYH
+6173 
-6187 TARTS
+6187 
-6192 ELEVYTETMCNGS
+6192 
-6205 MFSIGTRTNRN
+6205 
-6216 SVVKFAY
+6216 
-6223 CSFCSGTNAS
+6223 SF
-6233 GEATNTNTATA
+6233 
-6244 LSASL
+6244 
-6249 SKALAAVND
+6249 SKALAAVNE

-6291 SLLEKDVRLTGD
+6291 SVLEKDVRLTGD

-6359 ITALTGYAFS
+6359 VTALTGYAFS

-6405 AWLIEQINS
+6405 AWLIGRINS

-6447 PDGERGGWYIYWLA
+6447 PDGERDGWHIYWLA

-6487 AYRTSLRMIANGEQP
+6487 AYRTSRRMIANGEQP

-6530 AEGDESLVV
+6530 AEGDESLAV
-6539 LVTDVPEEREMDMP
+6539 LVTDLPEEREMDMP

-6564 LGADLP
+6564 LSADLP

-6589 SMFDGFYEA
+6589 SVFDGFYEA
-6598 TSDGDTFESDYT
+6598 SSDGDTFESDYT

-6652 GVWFSADSAPA
+6652 GVWFSADGAPA